1 MNNDNSGNLIIG
13 ITGASGAVYA
23 KRMIEK
29 CRILLQKKQLQQV
42 YLVFTATAREIWK
55 YETEDFNLSA
65 LPENFTIYNADNFYA
80 PFASGS
86 SQFRGMVVCPCSM
99 GMLGKIAAG
108 IANDLI
114 SRTADV
120 CLKEHRKLILTIRE
134 TPYNLI
140 HIKNMETVTL
150 AGGIVCPATPSFYSK
165 PQTVLQLIDTVI
177 DRIFDLLQ
185 FDIETKRWMTHNC

>member
-1 MNNDNSGNLIIG
+1 MNTNNSGNLIVG

-42 YLVFTATAREIWK
+42 YLVFTDTAREIWK
-55 YETEDFNLSA
+55 YETEDCNLST
-65 LPENFTIYNADNFYA
+65 LPENFTVYNADNFYA

-86 SQFRGMVVCPCSM
+86 SQFRGMVVCPCTM
-99 GMLGKIAAG
+99 GMLGKIAGG

-114 SRTADV
+114 ARTADV
-120 CLKEHRKLILTIRE
+120 CLKERRKLVLTIRE

-140 HIKNMETVTL
+140 HIKNMEIVTQ
-150 AGGIVCPATPSFYSK
+150 AGGIICPATPSFYSK
-165 PQTVLQLIDTVI
+165 PQNIAQLIDTVV
-177 DRIFDLLQ
+177 DRILDLLQ
-185 FDIETKRWMTHNC
+185 FDIETRRWMTNND